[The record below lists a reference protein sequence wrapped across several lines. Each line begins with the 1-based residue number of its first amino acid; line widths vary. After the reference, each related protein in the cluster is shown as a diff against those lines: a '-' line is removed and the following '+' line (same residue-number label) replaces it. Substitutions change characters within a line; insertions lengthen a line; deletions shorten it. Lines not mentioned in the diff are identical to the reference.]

1 MNRHP
6 FDAISFITGLLFAG
20 LGVAFMIAN
29 ISLPDFDWLWPL
41 VAVALGIAIFASARR
56 SEDPA
61 EWRVEPP
68 RESNDA
74 S

>member
-6 FDAISFITGLLFAG
+6 FDAISFVTGLLFAG

-29 ISLPDFDWLWPL
+29 ISLPDFDWFWPL
-41 VAVALGIAIFASARR
+41 VAVALGIAIFASTR
-56 SEDPA
+56 SREDPA
-61 EWRVEPP
+61 EWRDEPP
-68 RESNDA
+68 HESDDA